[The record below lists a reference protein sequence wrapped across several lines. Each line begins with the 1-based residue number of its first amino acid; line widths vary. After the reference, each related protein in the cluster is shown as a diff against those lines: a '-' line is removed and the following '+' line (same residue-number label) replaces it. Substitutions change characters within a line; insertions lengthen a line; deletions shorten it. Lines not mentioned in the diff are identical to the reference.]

1 MRAADLVVTGTV
13 VTVDQLQP
21 TAEAMAVSDGRIIA
35 VGDRSGIER
44 WIGPG
49 TEVIDTGD
57 GCVMPGFV
65 EAHGHPLME
74 AIVLSGRMVD
84 IRPVTIRR
92 ADDAVEAIRREVANR
107 GPDGAYL
114 NGWDPLLQN
123 GLPEPTLAWL
133 NNVAPEPPLVI
144 VHNSGHKAYFN
155 TAAAQRVGLTR
166 DTPDPKGASYGR
178 ATDGDLDGT
187 AEE

>member
-21 TAEAMAVSDGRIIA
+21 TAVSMAVSDGRIIA
-35 VGDRSGIER
+35 VGDRTGIDR

-49 TEVIDTGD
+49 TEVLDTGD

-74 AIVLSGRMVD
+74 AIVLSDRMVD
-84 IRPVTIRR
+84 IRPVTIRN
-92 ADDAVEAIRREVANR
+92 ADDVVDAVRREVAKR
-107 GPDGAYL
+107 GPQGAYL

-123 GLPEPTLAWL
+123 GLPDPTL
-133 NNVAPEPPLVI
+133 VAERPGAR
-144 VHNSGHKAYFN
+144 NSA
-155 TAAAQRVGLTR
+155 R
-166 DTPDPKGASYGR
+166 DR
-178 ATDGDLDGT
+178 
-187 AEE
+187 